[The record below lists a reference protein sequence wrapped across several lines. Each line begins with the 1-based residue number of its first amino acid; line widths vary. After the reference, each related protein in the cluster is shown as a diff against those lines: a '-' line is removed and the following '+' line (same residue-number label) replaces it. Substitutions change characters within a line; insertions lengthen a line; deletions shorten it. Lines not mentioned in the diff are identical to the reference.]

1 MKTQVRTL
9 LPSLVVAIAL
19 IGAGVGQAATYFDVD
34 FESDTVGQPVMTA
47 PSVAGTT
54 NNHPTQVLL
63 GNGAAGTVNAED
75 QALYNY
81 IGDNKY
87 ALIRDETRDSGAGEV
102 RMYFEFADGDKASM
116 TKLVAEF
123 DFGWTDYQPVDGDGN
138 ELWWNGSPM
147 FFHFQ
152 ADDIVGSTSYMGG
165 LVMYSPQN
173 PFDDPNNGLL
183 KVFVNDG
190 SSDYSTIVTNVQ
202 MKTGDDQH
210 VRAELDIANQTASY
224 WIDGV
229 QLIDQSG
236 LTEFPVGDMSG
247 TTMASAFFRTHWWTI
262 GAAGVDNVVI
272 TPEPA
277 SLALMGLA
285 GLAVVRRRKA

>member
-1 MKTQVRTL
+1 
-9 LPSLVVAIAL
+9 
-19 IGAGVGQAATYFDVD
+19 
-34 FESDTVGQPVMTA
+34 
-47 PSVAGTT
+47 
-54 NNHPTQVLL
+54 
-63 GNGAAGTVNAED
+63 
-75 QALYNY
+75 
-81 IGDNKY
+81 
-87 ALIRDETRDSGAGEV
+87 
-102 RMYFEFADGDKASM
+102 
-116 TKLVAEF
+116 
-123 DFGWTDYQPVDGDGN
+123 
-138 ELWWNGSPM
+138 
-147 FFHFQ
+147 
-152 ADDIVGSTSYMGG
+152 MGG

-247 TTMASAFFRTHWWTI
+247 TTMANAFFRTHWWTI